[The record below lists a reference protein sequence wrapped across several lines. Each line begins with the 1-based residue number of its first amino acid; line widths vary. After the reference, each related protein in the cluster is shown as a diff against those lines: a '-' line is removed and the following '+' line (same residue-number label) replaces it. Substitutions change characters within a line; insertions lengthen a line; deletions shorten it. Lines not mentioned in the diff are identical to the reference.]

1 MAPSAKVK
9 NSTPKAQKSSTTTYV
24 INYSQPA
31 ADKLFDGAAYEK
43 YLVDHLKIEG
53 KTGQLG
59 ENVKIEREG
68 DTKLSITSNVPLSK
82 RYLKFLT
89 KKFLARSKL
98 RDFLRVVASG
108 KNEYQ
113 LKFYNVT
120 FDDDAAPADEEEEA

>member
-1 MAPSAKVK
+1 MAPPAKVK
-9 NSTPKAQKSSTTTYV
+9 ANASKPTKAPTTYV
-24 INYSQPA
+24 INYEQPA
-31 ADKLFDGAAYEK
+31 ADKLFDGASYEK
-43 YLVDHLKIEG
+43 YLVDNLKIDG

-59 ENVKIEREG
+59 DNVKIERQS
-68 DTKLSITSNVPLSK
+68 DSKLSITSNIPLSK

-98 RDFLRVVASG
+98 RDFLRVVSSG

-120 FDDDAAPADEEEEA
+120 FDDDEEVRDQEEV